1 MLASGLHLVLQVGM
15 LLRRPRDPR
24 GQMAPS
30 QLGYG
35 HREPLEYESVSLA
48 DYFHAAATG
57 SRRRRKRLTSLGLVV
72 FGGSLAIIVLAGLQT
87 DRWLDLPELVP
98 GVGGSIAGSVLF
110 GVGGSLCAWCVV
122 SFFRA
127 RGTPVPMN
135 PPDELIVSG
144 PYAWVRNP
152 MLTGVF
158 MALLGLGLML
168 HSVGISVIWTP
179 VYVLLHVAEL
189 KWVEEPE
196 LVRRFGA
203 VYERYRAAVPMFIPR
218 LRR

>member
-1 MLASGLHLVLQVGM
+1 M
-15 LLRRPRDPR
+15 
-24 GQMAPS
+24 
-30 QLGYG
+30 
-35 HREPLEYESVSLA
+35 SLA

-57 SRRRRKRLTSLGLVV
+57 PKQRRQRLTPLGLLI
-72 FGGSLAIIVLAGLQT
+72 FGSSLAIVIVGGLKT
-87 DRWLDLPELVP
+87 DQWLDLPQLAPGAIGLV
-98 GVGGSIAGSVLF
+98 AGTLLLLS
-110 GVGGSLCAWCVV
+110 GGSLCAWCVARF
-122 SFFRA
+122 SRA

-158 MALLGLGLML
+158 IALMGLGLLL
-168 HSVGISVIWTP
+168 HSVGLALIWTP
-179 VYVLLHVAEL
+179 AYALVHAAEL

-203 VYERYRAAVPMFIPR
+203 AYEEYRAVVPMFIPR
-218 LRR
+218 YPR